1 MKVRRGGALR
11 PRDRALSSSP
21 HLIPGVLNLSLARS
35 AARAGEEE
43 RLSRVCS
50 GLAILLHSP
59 VDGRRQTTTTDTV
72 DSPRALRPCVKDA
85 TPHDGVRLAGP
96 PPDSKRQGCDAA
108 TCSRRRIGRA
118 GSGWVVVVRWMAV
131 VI

>member
-21 HLIPGVLNLSLARS
+21 HLTQGVLNLSLARS
-35 AARAGEEE
+35 AAGQERRRGFLGSAAG
-43 RLSRVCS
+43 
-50 GLAILLHSP
+50 SP
-59 VDGRRQTTTTDTV
+59 SSSIHQSTVDGRRRRQT